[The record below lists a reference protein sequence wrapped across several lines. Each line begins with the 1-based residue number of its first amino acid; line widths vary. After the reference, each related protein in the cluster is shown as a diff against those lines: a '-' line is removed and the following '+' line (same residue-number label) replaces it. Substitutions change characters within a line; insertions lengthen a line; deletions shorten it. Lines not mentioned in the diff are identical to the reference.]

1 MQFILI
7 FFYLFPFFSFL
18 YSLRHCHYILFNF
31 VLSFSLIEYSIF
43 IFTSSFSLC
52 LRRFVLYVSFSSSIY
67 IRSPHSSRCLSIS
80 HSSCFLIFPC
90 YVCLF
95 DVRSVSPLDSFDQT
109 ALKLIKAG
117 SYVRA
122 STVLRYGRS
131 PLMIYAERILLGMNF

>member
-7 FFYLFPFFSFL
+7 FFYLFSSFSFL
-18 YSLRHCHYILFNF
+18 YSLRHCHYILRDF

-67 IRSPHSSRCLSIS
+67 IRSPHFSPFLSIS
-80 HSSCFLIFPC
+80 HSPCFLIFPR
-90 YVCLF
+90 YLCLF
-95 DVRSVSPLDSFDQT
+95 DVRSVSPVDSFDQA

-117 SYVRA
+117 SYVRVPM
-122 STVLRYGRS
+122 VLRYGMRYVVWWFMRNTS
-131 PLMIYAERILLGMNF
+131 F

>member
-7 FFYLFPFFSFL
+7 FFYLFPFFSFS
-18 YSLRHCHYILFNF
+18 YSLRHCHYSLCDF

-52 LRRFVLYVSFSSSIY
+52 FRRFVLYVSFSCSIY

-90 YVCLF
+90 YLGLF

-117 SYVRA
+117 SYVRV
-122 STVLRYGRS
+122 STVLRYGRL
-131 PLMIYAERILLGMNF
+131 PLMIYAEHIPLDMNF